1 MACNSYTLTG
11 LNTACKESSFGGI
24 KEVLI
29 ALYDDVASVSVASGT
44 TFLTPVMKSGKY
56 FKQYK
61 LLKSTGSLT
70 STLNTSETSAS
81 YFTNEVT
88 LQFMKMETSKRI
100 EIMALMMSQ
109 CAVIVKDAN
118 DKYWYLGK
126 DNYVEC
132 SAGSAQTGTAASDAN
147 HYELTLSDTSA
158 ELPYE
163 VDATV
168 IASIL
173 DEAPAQGTPVLRSIA
188 PKSGKESLTVANG
201 TSIKSALKSN
211 GFGIVATYSDNST
224 ETIDITSENE
234 NDFTVTPTDAPA
246 KGSGETYPVTFTIGV
261 TWQWKTTEISG
272 SSTGSNPDDDTLG

>member
-11 LNTACKESSFGGI
+11 LNTVCKETSFGGI

-29 ALYDDVASVSVASGT
+29 ALYDDVASVSVATGT
-44 TFLTPVMKSGKY
+44 TLLTPTMESGKK

-61 LLKSTGSLT
+61 LLKSTGGLT
-70 STLNTSETSAS
+70 STLNTSETSTS

-100 EIMALMMSQ
+100 EIMALMMSA

-132 SAGSAQTGTAASDAN
+132 SAGSATTGTAASDAN

-163 VDATV
+163 VDSSV
-168 IASIL
+168 IPSIV
-173 DEAPAQGTPVLRSIA
+173 E
-188 PKSGKESLTVANG
+188 EVA
-201 TSIKSALKSN
+201 
-211 GFGIVATYSDNST
+211 
-224 ETIDITSENE
+224 
-234 NDFTVTPTDAPA
+234 
-246 KGSGETYPVTFTIGV
+246 
-261 TWQWKTTEISG
+261 
-272 SSTGSNPDDDTLG
+272 